1 MLDAV
6 NPNQPPA
13 VAPAPALQL
22 GGAAQARGADGRLQ
36 PLADAD
42 ALLLAWL
49 ALEGPTPRERMAA
62 MLWPESS
69 TAQAR
74 SALRQRLLRLRRQC
88 GRELVVGQAVLSL
101 ATDIDHDL
109 EHATTLL
116 AAVDAS
122 AFTGLST
129 WLLGQRDKCQARVR
143 QDLESRITSLEAEGD
158 AAAALPL
165 AMAWVEHEP
174 LSEAAHRRLMRL
186 HYLRGDRAAALLA
199 FDRLEQLLKDEV
211 GTAPS
216 APTRDLLRVIESG
229 AAPAAPTDATTWR
242 QELPASVLRPPRL
255 VGRDAEL
262 VALQAGWRATRVVL
276 VIGEAGM
283 GKSRLLQAWSAPQEM
298 LPMASCRPGD
308 ALVPYASLAR
318 LLMRVVNLAPGA
330 LDAPLRDRLAPL
342 LPGLSASAPPPPP
355 RRASLLAPVQALMDR
370 LAGMVDGWVLDDLH
384 FADDASLDLLQALL
398 AAPREETTQRW
409 CLGLRPPAPA
419 SRLADFVEALS
430 AAGPLVRIP
439 LQPLTTAQVAD
450 LLSSLGLQGL
460 DGAALASPLR
470 QRSGGNPLF
479 LLETVKLAL
488 AEGGLDLGRELPR
501 PQSLATLIA
510 QQLGRLS
517 PAALMLV
524 RLAAVAGVDF
534 ELPLAARVL
543 GQSVLQLADPW
554 AELESQQVLIG
565 TEFAHDLVCEAVLDG
580 IPAVIARHLHG
591 QVAQALEHGSGEPA
605 RVAAHWEAAGQRER
619 ALPGLRAAAE
629 RAHRALREH
638 ERIGFLLRAADIAEV
653 TGAPDQAYDCVAQA
667 VETHMNSIR
676 QADGFP
682 LLDRLDRL
690 ATTALQTARALG
702 LRAWYCSQL
711 ADAEQAI
718 RVGQQALALAIPIGE
733 RSLLAQIRQRL
744 GTALATRGRF
754 DEALPHLEAVQSWA
768 DRELPSDDLAEFRGN
783 FAVVL
788 DNLGRPD
795 QAWPHHQR
803 ALEASAAAGDHAQ
816 HATQLA
822 NLAVNRLNAGDV
834 AGASARVAQARQLIR
849 SFDLQGSSAGFA
861 AVLEMQCARAQGRYR
876 DAMVLGDEAEA
887 LLRASIPARLPV
899 VALHRAHC
907 WLDLGQLARVG
918 PLLEGAASGLPPH
931 FEVRRL
937 LLLARCRHWQGLDTA
952 DLLDQAEAAA
962 PANGW
967 PEARMMVAV
976 ERAASLPVTQALPM
990 LVEIGGR
997 ALTMGLLG
1005 LGLSALLQTSVLGAG
1020 ADDARRALELAGRVE
1035 ASLRYR
1041 GEVWLMAALA
1051 LRNAGHA
1058 AEAAATAHLGAT
1070 WVRDTAEHQVDA
1082 EFRESFL
1089 RRNPVNRQ
1097 LLALASAGA

>member
-1 MLDAV
+1 
-6 NPNQPPA
+6 
-13 VAPAPALQL
+13 
-22 GGAAQARGADGRLQ
+22 
-36 PLADAD
+36 
-42 ALLLAWL
+42 
-49 ALEGPTPRERMAA
+49 
-62 MLWPESS
+62 
-69 TAQAR
+69 
-74 SALRQRLLRLRRQC
+74 
-88 GRELVVGQAVLSL
+88 
-101 ATDIDHDL
+101 
-109 EHATTLL
+109 
-116 AAVDAS
+116 
-122 AFTGLST
+122 
-129 WLLGQRDKCQARVR
+129 
-143 QDLESRITSLEAEGD
+143 
-158 AAAALPL
+158 
-165 AMAWVEHEP
+165 
-174 LSEAAHRRLMRL
+174 
-186 HYLRGDRAAALLA
+186 
-199 FDRLEQLLKDEV
+199 
-211 GTAPS
+211 
-216 APTRDLLRVIESG
+216 
-229 AAPAAPTDATTWR
+229 
-242 QELPASVLRPPRL
+242 
-255 VGRDAEL
+255 
-262 VALQAGWRATRVVL
+262 
-276 VIGEAGM
+276 
-283 GKSRLLQAWSAPQEM
+283 
-298 LPMASCRPGD
+298 
-308 ALVPYASLAR
+308 
-318 LLMRVVNLAPGA
+318 
-330 LDAPLRDRLAPL
+330 
-342 LPGLSASAPPPPP
+342 
-355 RRASLLAPVQALMDR
+355 
-370 LAGMVDGWVLDDLH
+370 
-384 FADDASLDLLQALL
+384 
-398 AAPREETTQRW
+398 
-409 CLGLRPPAPA
+409 
-419 SRLADFVEALS
+419 
-430 AAGPLVRIP
+430 
-439 LQPLTTAQVAD
+439 VAD

-460 DGAALASPLR
+460 DSATLAGPLR

-479 LLETVKLAL
+479 ALETLKLAL
-488 AEGGLDLGRELPR
+488 ADGALAAGNNLPR
-501 PQSLATLIA
+501 PQSLGQLIG
-510 QQLGRLS
+510 QQLARLS
-517 PAALMLV
+517 PAALMLA

-534 ELPLAARVL
+534 DLPLAGHVL
-543 GQSVLQLADPW
+543 GQNALQLADPW
-554 AELESQQVLIG
+554 SELESQQVIIG
-565 TEFAHDLVCEAVLDG
+565 TDFAHDLIYEAVLAG
-580 IPAVIARHLHG
+580 VPAVIARHLHG
-591 QVAQALEHGSGEPA
+591 QVAERLEAGGGEPA
-605 RVAAHWEAAGQRER
+605 RVAAHWEAAGQRAR

-629 RAHRALREH
+629 HAHRALRER
-638 ERIGFLLRAADIAEV
+638 ERHRLPAAGGGHRRSPPATPV
-653 TGAPDQAYDCVAQA
+653 QAYDCVAQA